1 MCVCVCVH
9 GSSVRLSY
17 KWKKP
22 WQSFIKIQ
30 WNCCH
35 KIAFSITCL
44 PLCFYHIMEIQRS
57 ECKEPSGV
65 DVVGVFVFP
74 LRCGGR
80 TCRALILWCSCQ
92 NHSLP
97 LALAWSSALVLPL
110 AERLWVEHWHG
121 ISDRVH
127 LTTSPFDGPRWE
139 GSIWFGLLSFSYW
152 HTAHTHHTD
161 TESQCAGLNWE
172 VKSGPFLIGRIT
184 LAATLSLNSPGH
196 GFQAVQSAV
205 VCCTL

>member
-1 MCVCVCVH
+1 MCVCVCVCVCVHVH
-9 GSSVRLSY
+9 GCSVRLSY

-35 KIAFSITCL
+35 KIAFSLTCL

-97 LALAWSSALVLPL
+97 LALACRSTLVLPL
-110 AERLWVEHWHG
+110 AERLWAKHWHG

-152 HTAHTHHTD
+152 HTAHTPHRHRIPVCWIKLRGQVRTI
-161 TESQCAGLNWE
+161 LNWSYH
-172 VKSGPFLIGRIT
+172 SGSHIV
-184 LAATLSLNSPGH
+184 S
-196 GFQAVQSAV
+196 
-205 VCCTL
+205 